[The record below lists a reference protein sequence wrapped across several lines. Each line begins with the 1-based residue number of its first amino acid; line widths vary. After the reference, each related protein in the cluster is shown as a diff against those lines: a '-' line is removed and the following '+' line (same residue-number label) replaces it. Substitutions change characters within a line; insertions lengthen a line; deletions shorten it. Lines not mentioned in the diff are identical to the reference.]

1 MDKYIIV
8 RTFCDNEDIKN
19 KIVDTML
26 NKKLVSGSQVSEI
39 YSKYWWNNELEEC
52 NEYKIELRTKLSL
65 FEEVKKEIEL
75 IHDYEVA
82 EISYTLI
89 DGGNVEFL
97 NWIEDNTK

>member
-39 YSKYWWNNELEEC
+39 YSKYWWNNELEEG

-65 FEEVKKEIEL
+65 FEEVKKEIKL

-82 EISYTLI
+82 EISYTII
-89 DGGNVEFL
+89 DGANEGFL
-97 NWIEDNTK
+97 NWIENHTK